1 MSYCTQADVYSYGL
15 PRGAL
20 RNPGRPADAASAAD
34 DTVTLD
40 VHGFALNDQ
49 ISFRPEAG
57 GRLPMPLAP
66 GVTYFAI
73 PVSESA
79 FSVAAIVDGP
89 AIDLTT
95 DGVRIVVIAPL
106 NFTAAIAFGAE
117 IINDRLPAHCVP
129 LIAPYP
135 PIIMMTNA
143 VLAGG
148 KLMNGSASQSL
159 MQLVDEA
166 EKRVERWGKGQPLR
180 GTNTEKQTRANV
192 ALAGDGTSSPS
203 LNTSL
208 PVFDRVGW
216 NRFGGL

>member
-1 MSYCTQADVYSYGL
+1 MPYCVEADVYSYGL

-20 RNPGRPADAASAAD
+20 RNPGRPADAARAID
-34 DTVTLD
+34 DAIALD

-57 GRLPMPLAP
+57 GRLPMPLVQ

-73 PVSESA
+73 PLSEGA
-79 FSVAAIVDGP
+79 FSVAATEDGA

-95 DGVRIVVIAPL
+95 DGARIVVIAPL

-117 IINDRLPAHCVP
+117 IINDQLPAHCVP
-129 LIAPYP
+129 LVAPYP
-135 PIIMMTNA
+135 PIIVMTNA

-159 MQLVDEA
+159 LQIVDEA
-166 EKRVERWGKGQPLR
+166 NQRVARWAKGQPLR
-180 GTNTEKQTRANV
+180 GTNTAKQVPAQV
-192 ALAGDGTSSPS
+192 PQSSDGPPSPP
-203 LNTSL
+203 LQMTIGACD
-208 PVFDRVGW
+208 PVGW